1 MRTDVTDQIMYLTY
15 LDSNS
20 WLWEIDETRILV
32 DPWLVGPLVFG
43 NLPWLFKGERR
54 TPRPIPENINLIL
67 LSQGLPDHAH
77 RPTLQQLDRD
87 LPVVGSV
94 GAAQVVR
101 DLGYTQVTALAHGET
116 FVFGDAVEI
125 TAVPGSPIGPT
136 TIENGYLLKDLRQ
149 NRTLYYE
156 PHGYH
161 SPTLKA
167 MTPIDV
173 VVTPI
178 IDLAIPFLGAVIKGQ
193 ETALELAKWVKPQV
207 ILPTAAGG
215 DVQFEG
221 LLIKLLRAEGSTQEL
236 QGKLVANDLKTQ
248 VIEPVPG
255 ERFELQLSVP
265 HPVQI
270 ESRSS

>member
-1 MRTDVTDQIMYLTY
+1 MSQRAIMYLTY

-20 WLWEIDETRILV
+20 WLWEIGEKRILV

-54 TPRPIPENINLIL
+54 SPRSIPENIDLIL

-77 RPTLQQLDRD
+77 PPTLAQLDRQI
-87 LPVVGSV
+87 PVVGSA
-94 GAAQVVR
+94 GAAKVVR
-101 DLGYTQVTALAHGET
+101 GLGYTQVTTLAHGET
-116 FVFGDAVEI
+116 LVLEDAVEI

-149 NRTLYYE
+149 NYTLYYE

-161 SPTLKA
+161 SPTLKG

-178 IDLAIPFLGAVIKGQ
+178 IDLTIPLLGAVIQGQ
-193 ETALELAKWVKPQV
+193 KTALELAKWVKPQV
-207 ILPTAAGG
+207 MIPTAAGG

-221 LLIKLLRAEGSTQEL
+221 LLIKLLQAKGSAQEL
-236 QGKLVANDLKTQ
+236 QAKLTANELATR
-248 VIEPVPG
+248 VIEPISG
-255 ERFELQLSVP
+255 ERFKLPLNVLASP
-265 HPVQI
+265 G
-270 ESRSS
+270 